1 LLASASRDRL
11 IHVFSL
17 EKNYSLEQTLND
29 HSASITAVKFT
40 GESPEVRMTAD
51 GLVFS
56 RRHHV
61 VEKTTLYDMDLD
73 PTGTR
78 ISIACQDRHVR
89 VYNVETG
96 KLEKCLKGSA
106 SDEGALL
113 KVQMDPSGSFFATS
127 CSDKNITIFDS
138 ETGECV
144 ATLFGHSEPHPAR
157 HVQDFAD
164 CLFQFLVAEE
174 WPAHCVFV
182 WRLDSQMTGTM
193 RKRRARQASRTAGT
207 CSLRQPN
214 IRWVMCDRQQGA
226 LSFFSLTVFLFQK
239 RDLHQRSFIPAASDG
254 VRGAERSGSQDSGKT
269 GRHSW

>member
-1 LLASASRDRL
+1 MLLSFG
-11 IHVFSL
+11 I
-17 EKNYSLEQTLND
+17 Q
-29 HSASITAVKFT
+29 
-40 GESPEVRMTAD
+40 TAD

-144 ATLFGHSEPHPAR
+144 ATLGGVSVTLRAVIPVAR
-157 HVQDFAD
+157 HCESDLFAIF
-164 CLFQFLVAEE
+164 LLVLSGYEMAVVLVAAE
-174 WPAHCVFV
+174 P
-182 WRLDSQMTGTM
+182 MTGAM

-254 VRGAERSGSQDSGKT
+254 VRGAERSGSRDSRKT
-269 GRHSW
+269 GRRS